1 MKSGLQKIG
10 TLAAAFLLIT
20 GLGIFSASAA
30 DKPQTITGVVS
41 DAMCGAKHM
50 MEGSAAECTRACVRK
65 GSKYALVVGDK
76 LYTLESTDKSLLD
89 QLDKLAGNQA
99 KVTGTVNADSVA
111 VRSVA
116 PAGK

>member
-1 MKSGLQKIG
+1 MRSGYRIFG
-10 TLAAAFLLIT
+10 ISAAAIAL
-20 GLGIFSASAA
+20 ASATFMSPA
-30 DKPQTITGVVS
+30 FAAGKAETLTGEVS
-41 DAMCGAKHM
+41 DSMCGAKHM

-76 LYTLESTDKSLLD
+76 LYTLESTDKTVLD

-99 KVTGTVNADSVA
+99 KVTGTVNADSMA
-111 VRSVA
+111 VKSVA